1 MTKIV
6 LRYILG
12 QHDKTRR
19 KEQVIYYFNKKFN
32 DCEFR
37 YTAIERLCCALVWSA
52 KRLKQYMLYYM
63 TWLIS
68 KLDSLKYIYEKPYM
82 SSRIA
87 QWQVLLEEY
96 NIVYMIWKTIK
107 ESMIADHLA
116 NHDIED
122 YEPLNFYFSNKDVLT
137 TKNNSEMND
146 GWTIYFDG
154 AVNVLEDRARVMIV
168 S

>member
-1 MTKIV
+1 
-6 LRYILG
+6 
-12 QHDKTRR
+12 
-19 KEQVIYYFNKKFN
+19 
-32 DCEFR
+32 
-37 YTAIERLCCALVWSA
+37 
-52 KRLKQYMLYYM
+52 
-63 TWLIS
+63 
-68 KLDSLKYIYEKPYM
+68 
-82 SSRIA
+82 
-87 QWQVLLEEY
+87 
-96 NIVYMIWKTIK
+96 
-107 ESMIADHLA
+107 MIADHLA